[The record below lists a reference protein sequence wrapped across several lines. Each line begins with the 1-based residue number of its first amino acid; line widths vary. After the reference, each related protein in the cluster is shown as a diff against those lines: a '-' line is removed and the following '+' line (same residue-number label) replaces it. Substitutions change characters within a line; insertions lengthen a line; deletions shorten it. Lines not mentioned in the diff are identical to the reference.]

1 MYLLYADESGD
12 LANPDTS
19 VFVVGA
25 IAVHEDAVRPL
36 AGEINETMRRFLG
49 ARRAQELE
57 LHGSP
62 MRVGGK
68 DWRPVSANKRYSLY
82 EDLMRKLSIWTH
94 ESSDSRIECFAV
106 AMDRDHSQSPT
117 ETTYG
122 ELLYKFDE
130 LLRQGRRGGDPHN
143 GVLIADES
151 RYEKTLQAWVELAR
165 ARRSRPAQDPRRLYA
180 IAETPFFVD
189 SRLTRLMQYADLLT
203 HAVYR
208 GYSAND
214 WNLAAL
220 ALPALTG
227 SRLLHFTSDAACS
240 CPACAVSSRP
250 HQAHRQR

>member
-12 LANPDTS
+12 LADPTAS

-25 IAVHEDAVRPL
+25 IALHEDAVRPL

-49 ARRAQELE
+49 KKRAQALE

-62 MRVGGK
+62 MRVGAK
-68 DWRPVSANKRYSLY
+68 DWRSVPANKRYSLY
-82 EDLMRKLSIWTH
+82 EELMGKLSTWSH
-94 ESSDSRIECFAV
+94 HASQSQIECFVV

-122 ELLYKFDE
+122 ELLYRFDE
-130 LLRQGRRGGDPHN
+130 MLRNGRRDGDPHN
-143 GVLIADES
+143 GVLIADRS

-165 ARRSRPAQDPRRLYA
+165 AKRSRPAQDPRRLYA

-189 SRLTRLMQYADLLT
+189 SKLTRLMQYADLLT

-214 WNLAAL
+214 WDLANLAMPAL
-220 ALPALTG
+220 AG
-227 SRLLHFTSDAACS
+227 SRLLHFTSNPGCP
-240 CPACAVSSRP
+240 CPACSR
-250 HQAHRQR
+250 AA

>member
-12 LANPDTS
+12 LADPNVR

-36 AGEINETMRRFLG
+36 AGEINETMVRFIG
-49 ARRAQELE
+49 RARTADLE

-62 MRVGGK
+62 MRVGAK
-68 DWRPVSANKRYSLY
+68 DWRPVPASKRYGLY
-82 EDLMRKLSIWTH
+82 EELLRKLSTWHH
-94 ESSDSRIECFAV
+94 EPSGSGIEAFAV
-106 AMDRDHSQSPT
+106 VMDRDHSQSPT

-122 ELLYKFDE
+122 ELLYAFDE
-130 LLRQGRRGGDPHN
+130 RLRHGRRHGDPHN

-165 ARRSRPAQDPRRLYA
+165 AWKNRPTQDPRRLYA

-189 SRLTRLMQYADLLT
+189 SKLTRLMQYADLLT

-208 GYSAND
+208 AYSADD
-214 WNLAAL
+214 WRLTNLV
-220 ALPALTG
+220 LPALPRP
-227 SRLLHFTSDAACS
+227 RLLHFTSDPSCQ
-240 CPACAVSSRP
+240 CPACSPAPPKVASP
-250 HQAHRQR
+250 A